1 MAYSFYNQNMSTL
14 SNVLVIHA
22 ALDKG
27 ETADTTALDKGETV
41 DTTADTTGITTNT
54 TADTTAL
61 DKGETVD
68 TTADTTGIT
77 TNTTADTTGITTNT
91 TAETTADTTAFTIP
105 REVMARIMKTSYG
118 KFVVTN
124 SIPCLRVVL
133 ADGTISSAKV
143 SSDGVVTLTAPATG
157 KLIIDGTLD
166 IECNY

>member
-1 MAYSFYNQNMSTL
+1 MAYSFQNQNMSTL
-14 SNVLVIHA
+14 SNILIIHA

-27 ETADTTALDKGETV
+27 ETADTTALDKGET
-41 DTTADTTGITTNT
+41 ADTT
-54 TADTTAL
+54 D
-61 DKGETVD
+61 
-68 TTADTTGIT
+68 
-77 TNTTADTTGITTNT
+77 T

-105 REVMARIMKTSYG
+105 REVMARVMKTSYG

-143 SSDGVVTLTAPATG
+143 SSDGVVTLTSPAIG

>member
-1 MAYSFYNQNMSTL
+1 MAYSFYNKNMSTL

-27 ETADTTALDKGETV
+27 ETADTIALDKGETA
-41 DTTADTTGITTNT
+41 DTIALDKGETADTTGITADTTET

-61 DKGETVD
+61 DKGET
-68 TTADTTGIT
+68 
-77 TNTTADTTGITTNT
+77 
-91 TAETTADTTAFTIP
+91 ADTTAFIIP
-105 REVMARIMKTSYG
+105 HEVMSRVMKTDYG

-133 ADGTISSAKV
+133 EDGTISSAKV
-143 SSDGVVTLTAPATG
+143 ASDGVVTLTAPATG

>member
-14 SNVLVIHA
+14 SNVLIIHA
-22 ALDKG
+22 ALDKGEAADTNILDKGETTNTTALDKG
-27 ETADTTALDKGETV
+27 ETADTT
-41 DTTADTTGITTNT
+41 DTTD
-54 TADTTAL
+54 
-61 DKGETVD
+61 
-68 TTADTTGIT
+68 
-77 TNTTADTTGITTNT
+77 
-91 TAETTADTTAFTIP
+91 TTADTTAFTIP
-105 REVMARIMKTSYG
+105 REVMARVMKTSYG

-143 SSDGVVTLTAPATG
+143 SSDGVVTLTAPAKG

>member
-14 SNVLVIHA
+14 SNILIIHA

-27 ETADTTALDKGETV
+27 ETADTTALDKGET
-41 DTTADTTGITTNT
+41 ANT
-54 TADTTAL
+54 TVLDKDETAETTTL
-61 DKGETVD
+61 DKGETADTTD
-68 TTADTTGIT
+68 TTAE
-77 TNTTADTTGITTNT
+77 T

-105 REVMARIMKTSYG
+105 SEVMARVMKTSYG

-133 ADGTISSAKV
+133 EDGTISSAKV

>member
-1 MAYSFYNQNMSTL
+1 MAYSFQNQNMSTL
-14 SNVLVIHA
+14 SNILIIHA

-27 ETADTTALDKGETV
+27 ETADTTALDKGET
-41 DTTADTTGITTNT
+41 
-54 TADTTAL
+54 ADTTAL
-61 DKGETVD
+61 DKGET
-68 TTADTTGIT
+68 ADTT
-77 TNTTADTTGITTNT
+77 DT

-105 REVMARIMKTSYG
+105 REVMARVMKTSYG

-143 SSDGVVTLTAPATG
+143 TSDGVVTLTAPAKG

>member
-14 SNVLVIHA
+14 SNILIIHA

-27 ETADTTALDKGETV
+27 ETADTTD
-41 DTTADTTGITTNT
+41 
-54 TADTTAL
+54 
-61 DKGETVD
+61 
-68 TTADTTGIT
+68 
-77 TNTTADTTGITTNT
+77 T

-105 REVMARIMKTSYG
+105 YEVMSRVMKTDYG

-143 SSDGVVTLTAPATG
+143 TSDGDVTLTAPATG

>member
-1 MAYSFYNQNMSTL
+1 MAYSFYNPYMSTL
-14 SNVLVIHA
+14 SNILIIHA

-27 ETADTTALDKGETV
+27 ETADTTDLDKVE
-41 DTTADTTGITTNT
+41 

-61 DKGETVD
+61 DKGET
-68 TTADTTGIT
+68 ADTTDTTETIAGIT
-77 TNTTADTTGITTNT
+77 TDTN
-91 TAETTADTTAFTIP
+91 AETTADTTAFIIP
-105 REVMARIMKTSYG
+105 REVMTRVMKTEYG
-118 KFVVTN
+118 KFVVIN

-143 SSDGVVTLTAPATG
+143 SSDGVVTLTAPAKG

>member
-1 MAYSFYNQNMSTL
+1 MAYSFQNLNMSTL
-14 SNVLVIHA
+14 SNILIIHA

-27 ETADTTALDKGETV
+27 ETADTTALDKGET
-41 DTTADTTGITTNT
+41 ADTT
-54 TADTTAL
+54 D
-61 DKGETVD
+61 
-68 TTADTTGIT
+68 
-77 TNTTADTTGITTNT
+77 T
-91 TAETTADTTAFTIP
+91 TAETTGEITADTTAFTIP

-133 ADGTISSAKV
+133 ADGTISSASV
-143 SSDGVVTLTAPATG
+143 NSTGVVTLTAPAKG

>member
-14 SNVLVIHA
+14 SNILVIHA

-27 ETADTTALDKGETV
+27 ETADTTADITDTTDTT
-41 DTTADTTGITTNT
+41 DTTADTTYT
-54 TADTTAL
+54 TAD
-61 DKGETVD
+61 V
-68 TTADTTGIT
+68 
-77 TNTTADTTGITTNT
+77 
-91 TAETTADTTAFTIP
+91 TAFTIP
-105 REVMARIMKTSYG
+105 SEVMARIMKTSYG

-133 ADGTISSAKV
+133 ADGTISSASV
-143 SSDGVVTLTAPATG
+143 NSTGVVTLTAPAKG

>member
-1 MAYSFYNQNMSTL
+1 MAYSFRNQNMSTL
-14 SNVLVIHA
+14 SNILIIHA

-27 ETADTTALDKGETV
+27 ETADTTA
-41 DTTADTTGITTNT
+41 DTTD
-54 TADTTAL
+54 
-61 DKGETVD
+61 
-68 TTADTTGIT
+68 
-77 TNTTADTTGITTNT
+77 
-91 TAETTADTTAFTIP
+91 TTADTTAFTIP
-105 REVMARIMKTSYG
+105 REVMARVMKTSYG

>member
-1 MAYSFYNQNMSTL
+1 MSRPFSYNDENFT
-14 SNVLVIHA
+14 VIGNILFCHIMVTKHLENDNLLIEIP
-22 ALDKG
+22 LDKG
-27 ETADTTALDKGETV
+27 ETAV
-41 DTTADTTGITTNT
+41 TTGITTDTTET

-61 DKGETVD
+61 DKGETADTTD
-68 TTADTTGIT
+68 TTAETTS
-77 TNTTADTTGITTNT
+77 
-91 TAETTADTTAFTIP
+91 ETTADTTVFTIP
-105 REVMARIMKTSYG
+105 REVMSRVMKTSYG

-133 ADGTISSAKV
+133 EDGTISSAKV